1 MRALQC
7 EQYGPPENVRV
18 VNCSEPGD
26 PGPGNVII
34 RVRYASVSHAVGL
47 MVAGRYQ
54 TRPSLPFVPGTEAVG
69 HVISVGS
76 EVRGLEPGMAVLV
89 VNNWGCYAETICVP
103 DSTVYPIPDGVDLLQ
118 ALPLAISYGTA
129 FTGLVWRCAIQ
140 PGDNVLV
147 LGAGAGVGLAAVEL
161 ASLLGATVI
170 ACASTEEKRAAALDR
185 GASFAI
191 APGEDLARN
200 VKQHTQG
207 QGADIVVDPVGG
219 ELSGYAVQAAAA
231 NGQILSIGFASGTLP
246 AVAANYLLV
255 KNLTWHGFFYGRYI
269 GWTPADERAVH
280 APAMKRAMATL
291 MHWTQT
297 GKIHPTIER
306 VYALEELPQAL
317 HALHSRQV
325 IGKLALSISQET
337 TP

>member
-147 LGAGAGVGLAAVEL
+147 MGAGAGVGLAAVEL

-170 ACASTEEKRAAALDR
+170 ACASTEEKEPPPLIMVRHLQLRRVKTWPATSSSTR
-185 GASFAI
+185 RVK
-191 APGEDLARN
+191 AP
-200 VKQHTQG
+200 T
-207 QGADIVVDPVGG
+207 
-219 ELSGYAVQAAAA
+219 LSWIRSAA
-231 NGQILSIGFASGTLP
+231 NCRDMPCG
-246 AVAANYLLV
+246 LLQ
-255 KNLTWHGFFYGRYI
+255 
-269 GWTPADERAVH
+269 P
-280 APAMKRAMATL
+280 MA
-291 MHWTQT
+291 
-297 GKIHPTIER
+297 R
-306 VYALEELPQAL
+306 
-317 HALHSRQV
+317 S
-325 IGKLALSISQET
+325 
-337 TP
+337 